1 MNNETNEIVRLWN
14 VIFSWKIAIGLV
26 VCVILAFII
35 TLPFITKPVYE
46 SEAIVFVPLS
56 IPNQQISQQGVG
68 FAGEHEIDS
77 YIQILK
83 SNILTDSLITHFG
96 LKTDPQENIN
106 LIYKKLESNIKIEKT
121 RYGSVSI
128 KVKADSPEK
137 ASKMANYII
146 DIGES
151 VKRNLLSSNRE
162 EAMLYSKTFFE
173 KKANEVTFLEK
184 TIDSLEKHNQAKTLK
199 EDFRYNKALIA
210 YKMDFQELISRKN
223 QFERAKED
231 FEASLPKV
239 YVVSRAL
246 VIDQKIWPKQSLLCV
261 LVAIIYIFLIVVIE
275 IIKRDI
281 VNKA

>member
-184 TIDSLEKHNQAKTLK
+184 TIDSLEKHNLAKVLK

-210 YKMDFQELISRKN
+210 YKMEFQELISRKN

-246 VIDQKIWPKQSLLCV
+246 VIDQKIWPKQGLLCV
-261 LVAIIYIFLIVVIE
+261 LVAIVYIFLIVVIE

-281 VNKA
+281 VTEA